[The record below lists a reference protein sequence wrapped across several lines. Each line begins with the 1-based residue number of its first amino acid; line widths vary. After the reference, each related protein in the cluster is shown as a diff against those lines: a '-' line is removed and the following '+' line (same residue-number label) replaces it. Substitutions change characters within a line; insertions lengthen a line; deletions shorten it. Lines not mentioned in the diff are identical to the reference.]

1 MSERM
6 PNYDVRNDGIGPYAV
21 FYCEK
26 CNREY
31 RSKPNVANTL
41 AKDIGRDAIGGALR
55 GIPLFGRAI
64 ADNVT
69 GEDPRYVSHMTPQQA
84 EEAWGQVKE
93 NFRSCPTCLLWCCL
107 SDYDVKAGFC
117 NDDSPRKGEIAEA
130 QATQAA
136 GVVKG
141 FAAAFG
147 LTEVVKS
154 AGEAAK
160 RASESAARCPNDGT
174 LAAAG
179 TKFCPE
185 CGAAMIQPAAAKCAK
200 RRQHHGRQV
209 LPGVRRAGG
218 GGAHQVRQVRR
229 RAEGRQ
235 VLPRMWNQGGVGSRN
250 GLGSRPSQPVCPR
263 VLASIGAPSR
273 DGKGLLAC
281 AARCRRGDPG
291 GRPVTIGQPR
301 KARNG
306 RETLCGRVGTYPF
319 GAQAPRWTAC
329 CYQREGEWTGRSQ
342 TAQHE
347 REVDARPREGP
358 VPVSQTKAIASAG
371 GASDG
376 GLTHRQIRGIGGGSH
391 TATAAGGQWR
401 EPIHSVAHGRH
412 RRGAAG
418 DWEEGDQH
426 R

>member
-69 GEDPRYVSHMTPQQA
+69 GEDPRYISHMTPQQVD
-84 EEAWGQVKE
+84 EAWGQVKE
-93 NFRSCPTCLLWCCL
+93 NFRKCPTCLLWCCL
-107 SDYDVKAGFC
+107 SDFDVRAGFC

-130 QATQAA
+130 EATQAA

-147 LTEVVKS
+147 LTDVVKS
-154 AGEAAK
+154 VGEAAK
-160 RASESAARCPNDGT
+160 RAAESTARCPKDGT

-185 CGAAMIQPAAAKCAK
+185 CGAAMIQPAAAKCAQV

-235 VLPRMWNQGGVGSRN
+235 VLPGVRHQGRVSAAHHCQQADQRTN
-250 GLGSRPSQPVCPR
+250 ERPP
-263 VLASIGAPSR
+263 PSWR
-273 DGKGLLAC
+273 GLLVC
-281 AARCRRGDPG
+281 
-291 GRPVTIGQPR
+291 
-301 KARNG
+301 
-306 RETLCGRVGTYPF
+306 
-319 GAQAPRWTAC
+319 GAQPC
-329 CYQREGEWTGRSQ
+329 
-342 TAQHE
+342 
-347 REVDARPREGP
+347 
-358 VPVSQTKAIASAG
+358 
-371 GASDG
+371 
-376 GLTHRQIRGIGGGSH
+376 
-391 TATAAGGQWR
+391 
-401 EPIHSVAHGRH
+401 
-412 RRGAAG
+412 
-418 DWEEGDQH
+418 
-426 R
+426 